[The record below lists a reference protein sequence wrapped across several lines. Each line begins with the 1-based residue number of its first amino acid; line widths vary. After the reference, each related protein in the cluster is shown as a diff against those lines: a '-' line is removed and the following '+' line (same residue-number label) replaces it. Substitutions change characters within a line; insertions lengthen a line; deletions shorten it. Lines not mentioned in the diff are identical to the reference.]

1 MTTIA
6 ASKETN
12 ANATKAASKETNAK
26 AASKETNA
34 KAASKETNA
43 NAAKAA
49 ADYIQSS
56 DITMFV
62 AGVDEVAR
70 GTFVG
75 PVVAA
80 CVVLPHILTDDKY
93 KQIKDSK
100 TLSEKKRTEL
110 AKFIKT
116 NAITY
121 GIGTAS
127 VEEIDDIN
135 ILHATMRAM
144 HRAIDEAYRKHPF
157 HKLLIDGQY
166 FKGYTP
172 PGLDSELLD
181 YECIPKGDKHFL
193 SIAAASII
201 AKDYHTNLIYDM
213 VEENKE
219 LVLYDIKK
227 NKGYGT
233 PKHLA
238 AIKAHG
244 ITDFHRRSFGICKTL
259 P

>member
-1 MTTIA
+1 MNN
-6 ASKETN
+6 KDNNNNNE
-12 ANATKAASKETNAK
+12 
-26 AASKETNA
+26 
-34 KAASKETNA
+34 
-43 NAAKAA
+43 
-49 ADYIQSS
+49 YIQS
-56 DITMFV
+56 DTTQFV

-70 GTFVG
+70 GTFIG
-75 PVVAA
+75 PVIAA
-80 CVVLPHILTDDKY
+80 CVVLPHVLTDDKY

-110 AKFIKT
+110 ARFIKE

-144 HRAIDEAYRKHPF
+144 HRAIDEAYKKHTF
-157 HKLLIDGQY
+157 DKLLIDGQY

-172 PGLDSELLD
+172 PGLDGELLD
-181 YECIPKGDKHFL
+181 YECIPKGDKQFL

-201 AKDYHTNLIYDM
+201 AKDYHTNLINEM
-213 VEENKE
+213 VDTHQE
-219 LVLYDIKK
+219 LNTYDIRK

-238 AIKAHG
+238 AINKHG
-244 ITDFHRRSFGICKTL
+244 ITDFHRKTFGICKYMKD
-259 P
+259 

>member
-1 MTTIA
+1 MNN
-6 ASKETN
+6 KDNE
-12 ANATKAASKETNAK
+12 
-26 AASKETNA
+26 
-34 KAASKETNA
+34 
-43 NAAKAA
+43 
-49 ADYIQSS
+49 YIQS
-56 DITMFV
+56 DTTQFV

-70 GTFVG
+70 GTFIG
-75 PVVAA
+75 PVIAA
-80 CVVLPHILTDDKY
+80 CVVLPHVLTDDKY

-110 AKFIKT
+110 ARFIKE

-144 HRAIDEAYRKHPF
+144 HRAIDEAYKKHTF
-157 HKLLIDGQY
+157 DKLLIDGQY

-172 PGLDSELLD
+172 PGLDGELLD
-181 YECIPKGDKHFL
+181 YECIPKGDKQFL

-201 AKDYHTNLIYDM
+201 AKDYHTNLINEM
-213 VEENKE
+213 VNTHQE
-219 LVLYDIKK
+219 LNIYDIRK

-238 AIKAHG
+238 AINKHG
-244 ITDFHRRSFGICKTL
+244 ITDFHRKTFGICKYIKD
-259 P
+259 

>member
-1 MTTIA
+1 MNNNNNNN
-6 ASKETN
+6 E
-12 ANATKAASKETNAK
+12 
-26 AASKETNA
+26 
-34 KAASKETNA
+34 
-43 NAAKAA
+43 
-49 ADYIQSS
+49 YIQS
-56 DITMFV
+56 DTTQFV

-70 GTFVG
+70 GTFIG
-75 PVVAA
+75 PVIAA
-80 CVVLPHILTDDKY
+80 CVVLPHVLTDDKY

-110 AKFIKT
+110 ARFIKE

-144 HRAIDEAYRKHPF
+144 HRAIDEAYKKHTF
-157 HKLLIDGQY
+157 DKLLIDGQY

-172 PGLDSELLD
+172 PGLDGELLD
-181 YECIPKGDKHFL
+181 YECIPKGDKQFL

-201 AKDYHTNLIYDM
+201 AKDYHTNLINEM
-213 VEENKE
+213 VDTHQE
-219 LVLYDIKK
+219 LNTYDIRK

-238 AIKAHG
+238 AINKHG
-244 ITDFHRRSFGICKTL
+244 ITDFHRKTFGICKYIKD
-259 P
+259 

>member
-1 MTTIA
+1 MNN
-6 ASKETN
+6 KDNNNE
-12 ANATKAASKETNAK
+12 
-26 AASKETNA
+26 
-34 KAASKETNA
+34 
-43 NAAKAA
+43 
-49 ADYIQSS
+49 YIQS
-56 DITMFV
+56 DTTQFV

-70 GTFVG
+70 GTFIG
-75 PVVAA
+75 PVIAA
-80 CVVLPHILTDDKY
+80 CVVLPHVLTDDKY

-110 AKFIKT
+110 ARFIKE

-144 HRAIDEAYRKHPF
+144 HRAIDEAYKKHTF
-157 HKLLIDGQY
+157 DKLLIDGQY

-172 PGLDSELLD
+172 PGLDGELLD
-181 YECIPKGDKHFL
+181 YECIPKGDKQFL

-201 AKDYHTNLIYDM
+201 AKDYHTNLINEM
-213 VEENKE
+213 VDTHQE
-219 LVLYDIKK
+219 LNTYDIRK

-238 AIKAHG
+238 AINKHG
-244 ITDFHRRSFGICKTL
+244 ITDFHRKTFGICKYIKD
-259 P
+259 